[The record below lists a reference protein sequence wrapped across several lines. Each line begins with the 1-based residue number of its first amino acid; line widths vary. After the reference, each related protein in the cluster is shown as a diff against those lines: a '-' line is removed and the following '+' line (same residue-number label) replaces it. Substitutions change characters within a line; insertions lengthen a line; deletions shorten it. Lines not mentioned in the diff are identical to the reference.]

1 MNSAAN
7 DARRASK
14 IPLAPATKGLRGL
27 MQKLGGLNARH
38 EALVR
43 RVDEL
48 EVITLL
54 SSGFGVVRT
63 VYSRMYCDLLCLL
76 IS

>member
-1 MNSAAN
+1 MESMTN
-7 DARRASK
+7 DTTNRRDSK
-14 IPLAPATKGLRGL
+14 KAPLAPATTGLRSL

-48 EVITLL
+48 EVINYAAVCRTEWP
-54 SSGFGVVRT
+54 GGVMIRAL
-63 VYSRMYCDLLCLL
+63 DL
-76 IS
+76 

>member
-1 MNSAAN
+1 MNSMMN
-7 DARRASK
+7 DGTRRDSK
-14 IPLAPATKGLRGL
+14 KTPLAPATQGLRGL

-48 EVITLL
+48 EVIDYDA
-54 SSGFGVVRT
+54 V
-63 VYSRMYCDLLCLL
+63 C
-76 IS
+76 